1 MRATIT
7 TKSLPRKRA
16 PELANI
22 LLIDDDPPQ
31 VATRQMILANAGH
44 SVLVATNART
54 ALGLLRSGTGNAGVE
69 LIITDH
75 FMPGVN
81 GAELVKMFWDVKPN
95 VPIIVLSGAA
105 EAAEEYKN
113 LDVTFREKPIAP
125 PELIELVKQELT
137 RVA

>member
-1 MRATIT
+1 
-7 TKSLPRKRA
+7 
-16 PELANI
+16 LANI

-44 SVLVATNART
+44 RVLVATNSRT
-54 ALGLLRSGTGNAGVE
+54 ALGLLRSGTGSADVE

-81 GAELVKMFWDVKPN
+81 GSELVKMLWDIKPN

-105 EAAEEYKN
+105 EAADEYRH

-137 RVA
+137 KVA

>member
-1 MRATIT
+1 
-7 TKSLPRKRA
+7 
-16 PELANI
+16 LANI

-54 ALGLLRSGTGNAGVE
+54 ALGLLRSGTGNTEVE

-75 FMPGVN
+75 FMPGVI
-81 GAELVKMFWDVKPN
+81 GAELVKMLWDIKPN

-105 EAAEEYKN
+105 EAAEEYEG
-113 LDVTFREKPIAP
+113 LDITFREKPIAP
-125 PELIELVKQELT
+125 PELIDLVKQELT
-137 RVA
+137 KVA